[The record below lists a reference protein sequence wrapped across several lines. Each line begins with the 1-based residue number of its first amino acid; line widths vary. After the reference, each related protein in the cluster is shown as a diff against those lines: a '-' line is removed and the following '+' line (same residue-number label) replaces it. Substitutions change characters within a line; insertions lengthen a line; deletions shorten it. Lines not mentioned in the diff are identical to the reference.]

1 MEYKIKRFSKKPVG
15 DRELVDHTTAERAK
29 KTSVIQKKPNGKW
42 GIISFKTTKPT
53 WWPSDFETEAKALS
67 SLRGYEYNKHKN

>member
-15 DRELVDHTTAERAK
+15 DREIVDDITAEKAK

-42 GIISFKTTKPT
+42 GIISFKTIKPT
-53 WWPSDFETEAKALS
+53 WWPSEYSSEEKALGA
-67 SLRGYEYNKHKN
+67 LRGYHSSK